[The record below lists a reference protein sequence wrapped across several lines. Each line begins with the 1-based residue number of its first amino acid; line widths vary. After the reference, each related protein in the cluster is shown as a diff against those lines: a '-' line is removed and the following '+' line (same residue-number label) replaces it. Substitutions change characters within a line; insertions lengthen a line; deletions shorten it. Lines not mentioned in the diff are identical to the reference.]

1 MKPLISVIIPVYN
14 VLPYLREALESVLC
28 QTYHHLETIIIDDG
42 STDGSGSVCDEY
54 LSDPRVQVIHQ
65 ENRGLSGAR
74 NTGFDHATG
83 DYIAFLDPDDAFHPK
98 MIEQLY
104 EALMQQSAD
113 LVSCGYDTY
122 ETEGCFETEE
132 RTEPVK
138 FGTVVSV
145 SGKDAI
151 HDLAEGNFPV
161 IVWNKLYPK
170 RIWETLRFPEGRF
183 YEDIWIMPAVLSHCD
198 RIAIVPDALV
208 YHRKRAS
215 SITSTFSVHNLQD
228 LIAAH
233 QAALDSMEQIQPSL
247 PPKWILEYRENA
259 LRLIIFRWAH
269 LCKLV
274 NTSKADLAALKADI
288 QSFGGDPLQ
297 FKDKKTK
304 MVWWLFLHCPA
315 LLLPAQACF
324 QAISHILGKERVND
338 A

>member
-1 MKPLISVIIPVYN
+1 MAPLISVIIPVYN
-14 VLPYLREALESVLC
+14 VLPYLREALDSVLC
-28 QTYHHLETIIIDDG
+28 QTYHNLEIIIVDDG
-42 STDGSGSVCDEY
+42 SADGSGSVCDEY

-65 ENRGLSGAR
+65 ENQGLSGAR
-74 NTGFDHATG
+74 NTGLDYATG
-83 DYIAFLDPDDAFHPK
+83 DYVAFLDPDDAFHPGMLK
-98 MIEQLY
+98 RLF
-104 EALMQQSAD
+104 EALTRQSAD
-113 LVSCGYDTY
+113 LAVCGYATY
-122 ETEGCFETEE
+122 ETEGLLGEGE
-132 RTEPVK
+132 RNESIH
-138 FGTVVSV
+138 FGEKTVFT
-145 SGKDAI
+145 GREAI

-170 RIWETLRFPEGRF
+170 RIWETLLFAEGRF
-183 YEDIWIMPAVLSHCD
+183 YEDIWIIPAVLSHCD

-233 QAALDSMEQIQPSL
+233 QAALDSIEQIQPSL